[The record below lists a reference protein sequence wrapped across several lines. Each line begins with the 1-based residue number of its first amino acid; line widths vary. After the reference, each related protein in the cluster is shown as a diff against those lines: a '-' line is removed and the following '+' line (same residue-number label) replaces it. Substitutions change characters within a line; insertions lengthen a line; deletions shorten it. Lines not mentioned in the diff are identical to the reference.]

1 MSSRISLRFVL
12 VLFVGGPLL
21 LVGFVQLR
29 RLWQARHPAVQEH
42 RAELVQAAAR
52 QMGCA
57 ADKVEI
63 AAEEPTRARAQGC
76 GKTLTFQWGRVRGK
90 SLPEHWHAIDP
101 NCTIDYLGC
110 NLPCD

>member
-21 LVGFVQLR
+21 LFGFVELR

-42 RAELVQAAAR
+42 RAELIQAAAR

-57 ADKVEI
+57 EDKVAI
-63 AAEEPTRARAQGC
+63 SPEEPTRARAQGC
-76 GKTLTFQWGRVRGK
+76 GKTLTFRWGRDITRRGP
-90 SLPEHWHAIDP
+90 LGWRQIDP
-101 NCTIDYLGC
+101 NCTVDYMGC